1 MITFDK
7 FLKELIDM
15 KKLSTVLALFLLL
28 SLQACSKESSS
39 EQAEIPSKWKEGKHY
54 LVINDEVSEK
64 PEVLEF
70 FSFWCPHCY
79 NFEPIVEQ
87 IKLKL
92 DKDVTFKK
100 VHVNFMRFTSTQ
112 IQDAATKALLIGR
125 TMDKEEEMNS
135 AIFSY
140 IHLQRQPITGTPE
153 LRNIF
158 LAKGVDTAEFDKVES
173 SFQINNLLKQ
183 NNQII
188 ETYRE
193 HLSGVPNFI
202 INGKYQAQIVEGMTR
217 DDIADLVVW
226 LSKQR

>member
-1 MITFDK
+1 
-7 FLKELIDM
+7 M

-39 EQAEIPSKWKEGKHY
+39 EQSAPPSKWKEGTHY
-54 LVINDEVSEK
+54 QIISDTASEQ

-87 IKLKL
+87 IKLKI

-100 VHVNFMRFTSTQ
+100 VHVNFMRFTSPQ
-112 IQDAATKALLIGR
+112 VQDAATKALLIGR

-140 IHLQRQPITGTPE
+140 IHLQRQLITGIPE

-158 LAKGVDTAEFDKVES
+158 LAKGIDSDEFDKMES

-183 NNQII
+183 NNQTI

-202 INGKYQAQIVEGMTR
+202 VNGKYQAQVVEGMTR
-217 DDIADLVVW
+217 DDIAELVVW
-226 LSKQR
+226 LSKQN

>member
-1 MITFDK
+1 
-7 FLKELIDM
+7 M
-15 KKLSTVLALFLLL
+15 KKLSTVFALFILL
-28 SLQACSKESSS
+28 SLQACSKESPS
-39 EQAEIPSKWKEGKHY
+39 EPSAPPAKWKEGTHY
-54 LVINDEVSEK
+54 QIISDEVSEE

-70 FSFWCPHCY
+70 FSFWCPHCF

-100 VHVNFMRFTSTQ
+100 VHVNFMRFTSPE

-125 TMDKEEEMNS
+125 SMDREEEINS

-140 IHLQRQPITGTPE
+140 IHLQRQLITGTPE

-158 LAKGVDTAEFDKVES
+158 LAKGVDNGEFDKMET

-183 NNQII
+183 NNQTI
-188 ETYRE
+188 ETYRQ

-202 INGKYQAQIVEGMTR
+202 VNGKYQATVAQGMTR